1 MKNIFSLIFFC
12 SLFFGCI
19 PEKVR
24 IRPEKRILISGKI
37 LTVNPISIPVAT
49 FGAID
54 GYVNSSPYNKLGFS
68 KTSLSGDFNFISLD
82 TRNSNLAVIINPEY
96 EEGYNEDYAILNF
109 VDLADYHETHIDIRN
124 VNLPLKKEFRISF
137 ENTSGTTKELRYNI
151 NFQNQKLYYLLV
163 NGNLSDEVPENNQF
177 RNTRT
182 ISRSH
187 SILDG
192 ITSERIFTVEGS
204 EITISYRLE
213 DDDPQEILIPVT
225 SQTSNYV
232 FEY

>member
-1 MKNIFSLIFFC
+1 MKNIFILILFC
-12 SLFFGCI
+12 SLFYSCI

-24 IRPEKRILISGKI
+24 IKPEKRILISGKI
-37 LTVNPISIPVAT
+37 LFDNPTSIPVAT

-54 GYVNSSPYNKLGFS
+54 GNVNSSPYHKLGFS

-82 TRNSNLAVIINPEY
+82 TRNSDLAVIINPEY

-109 VDLADYHETHIDIRN
+109 VDLAEYHKTHIDIRN
-124 VNLPLKKEFRISF
+124 IRLPLKKEFRISF

-151 NFQNQKLYYLLV
+151 NFQNQKLYFLLV

-182 ISRSH
+182 NSGSH
-187 SILDG
+187 SILNG
-192 ITSERIFTVEGS
+192 TTSERIFTVEGS
-204 EITISYRLE
+204 EITISYRLG
-213 DDDPQEILIPVT
+213 DDDPREILIPVT
-225 SQTSNYV
+225 SQTSYYV